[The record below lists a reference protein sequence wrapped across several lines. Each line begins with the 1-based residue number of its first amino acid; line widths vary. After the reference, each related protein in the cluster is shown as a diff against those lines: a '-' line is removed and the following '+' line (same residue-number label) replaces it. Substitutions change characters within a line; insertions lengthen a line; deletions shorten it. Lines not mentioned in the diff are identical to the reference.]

1 MSQEEQGRTP
11 DPIEDIQ
18 TERATQ
24 YSEPVSKSEH
34 PTRSKRASIGILLI
48 VCIVAAILAVTQI
61 ANVVG
66 KQRLAD
72 HLMEETWSKIESN
85 NGSYY
90 YLYLSFGKKSID
102 YSGDF
107 GLYYRDYP
115 LATIDYEVTSPTTIE
130 VYGQTVKV
138 EFKDDDQ
145 VTFSP
150 SFTDEASFSIWY
162 TEDWYSRL

>member
-1 MSQEEQGRTP
+1 
-11 DPIEDIQ
+11 
-18 TERATQ
+18 
-24 YSEPVSKSEH
+24 
-34 PTRSKRASIGILLI
+34 
-48 VCIVAAILAVTQI
+48 
-61 ANVVG
+61 
-66 KQRLAD
+66 
-72 HLMEETWSKIESN
+72 MEETWSKIESN

-162 TEDWYSRL
+162 TEAWYSRL